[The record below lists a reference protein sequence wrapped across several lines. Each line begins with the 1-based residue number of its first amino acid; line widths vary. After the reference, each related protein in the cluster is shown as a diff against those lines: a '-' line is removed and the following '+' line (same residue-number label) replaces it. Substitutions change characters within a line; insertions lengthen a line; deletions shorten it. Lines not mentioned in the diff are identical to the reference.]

1 MSLPISALP
10 ALPHAVQLL
19 SIIVISLI
27 GGAMNS
33 VAGGGTLLTFPAL
46 VGLGI
51 SPLIANATS
60 TCALWPAS
68 VTSIFGYR
76 AELRGA
82 QKWAFG
88 FAIPSVIGGGF
99 GAWLLLRTP
108 ASRFAEIVPWLVLG
122 ATGLFIVQ
130 PAVARWVAR
139 RRVARLGDA
148 SHGSP
153 SDEVLT
159 STLPSVPILLWQT
172 LVGVYTG
179 YFGAGAGI
187 LMLAAL
193 GFMGM
198 SNIHRMNGLK
208 NWGGLCMNAVAAIM
222 FAFSGL
228 VSWPI
233 AAAMAVGS
241 MSGGYLGSRG
251 AQRVPRGVVRVVVIL
266 IGLCGGLWLLL
277 HRTA

>member
-1 MSLPISALP
+1 
-10 ALPHAVQLL
+10 
-19 SIIVISLI
+19 
-27 GGAMNS
+27 MNS

-51 SPLIANATS
+51 PALIANATS

-68 VTSIFGYR
+68 VTSMIGYR
-76 AELRGA
+76 SELRGA
-82 QKWAFG
+82 KMWAIG
-88 FAIPSVIGGGF
+88 FAVPSVLGGAI

-122 ATGLFIVQ
+122 ATGLFMVQ
-130 PAVARWVAR
+130 PSVARWFATKR
-139 RRVARLGDA
+139 AKRLGDV
-148 SHGSP
+148 SHAPP
-153 SDEVLT
+153 SDETLT
-159 STLPSVPILLWQT
+159 STLPSMPILIWQT
-172 LVGVYTG
+172 LVGVYAG

-208 NWGGLCMNAVAAIM
+208 NWGGLCMNAIAAIT

-228 VSWPI
+228 VNWPI
-233 AAAMAVGS
+233 ALAMAVGS
-241 MSGGYLGSRG
+241 MIGGYLGSRG
-251 AQRVPRGVVRVVVIL
+251 AQRVSPNAVRLVVIA
-266 IGLCGGLWLLL
+266 IGLCGGIWLLTSTR
-277 HRTA
+277 HT